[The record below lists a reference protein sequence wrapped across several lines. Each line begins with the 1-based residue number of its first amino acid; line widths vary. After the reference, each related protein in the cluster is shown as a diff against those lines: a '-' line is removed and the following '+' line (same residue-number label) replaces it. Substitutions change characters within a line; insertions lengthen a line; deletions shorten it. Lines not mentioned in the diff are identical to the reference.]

1 MLKPT
6 PQFFDIFG
14 FLGFIYIVAIAGLL
28 LSGIVLPQWAIII
41 LLLIGI
47 IGLVIDGIIVYK
59 FYLKK

>member
-1 MLKPT
+1 MLK

-14 FLGFIYIVAIAGLL
+14 FLGFIYIATIAWLL
-28 LSGIVLPQWAIII
+28 LSGISLPQWAIII

-47 IGLVIDGIIVYK
+47 IGLVVDGIIVYK